1 MYFHT
6 SQLLCKLYSENMIFL
21 SFTATT
27 IQLNCRYLMVW
38 CSLLALKVLLN
49 PDQPTLVVQIL
60 VSFRLLLIVTK
71 CVGTVL
77 MSCSSIYICVCDW
90 QFGTGAATSNVDTSV
105 KPAPQPQLSTTTSS
119 AQPKQY
125 TETNIQVCNFI
136 TASCYVCIL
145 GEKCIFVIVI
155 IVRMC
160 LCYKPQSYALQRYWS
175 RLMCVLCDLKKNSG
189 LTDAYVTLWL
199 TDCDWLTD
207 WPIDWDLTAIS
218 AQVCYIVPSKCV

>member
-71 CVGTVL
+71 CVGTVWCL
-77 MSCSSIYICVCDW
+77 AVLSTYVCVIDSLVRAQLLQTSTLLSNQHLSLSCQLPLARRSQNSTQRPIYRYAILLRLRAVCVFWEKSAYSSSSSSWECVCAINHKV
-90 QFGTGAATSNVDTSV
+90 THCSV
-105 KPAPQPQLSTTTSS
+105 I
-119 AQPKQY
+119 
-125 TETNIQVCNFI
+125 EV
-136 TASCYVCIL
+136 
-145 GEKCIFVIVI
+145 G
-155 IVRMC
+155 
-160 LCYKPQSYALQRYWS
+160 
-175 RLMCVLCDLKKNSG
+175 
-189 LTDAYVTLWL
+189 
-199 TDCDWLTD
+199 
-207 WPIDWDLTAIS
+207 
-218 AQVCYIVPSKCV
+218 